1 MLYLLRALKRLLIL
15 LSILLVH
22 TLVLGQILNNSAEKH
37 IVPSPKPLMVNLIT
51 PEPILKTTTPIK
63 SVSPPVQKTILKK
76 PPNKKVAKLKKNR
89 KVKRS
94 SASKRKKVRKVKRST
109 ASKRKKVRKA
119 NLTKKSRNRLNRYH
133 NHKAA
138 ALAQTVPPIN
148 AENHAEK
155 PAIPQK
161 TFRHTSFSQTS
172 RSRQTLQSTKTSALI
187 SSKKKA
193 GKTIAPSYQAAYLH
207 NQPPAYPRIS
217 KRRSEEGTVLLR
229 VKVSKNGKAALV
241 QIKKSSGSK
250 RLDNAAHQTVNK
262 WRFVPAKK
270 EGKVVNGWVI
280 VPIVFQLR

>member
-94 SASKRKKVRKVKRST
+94 SASKRKKVRK
-109 ASKRKKVRKA
+109 A
-119 NLTKKSRNRLNRYH
+119 NLTKKSRNSLNRYH

-217 KRRSEEGTVLLR
+217 KRRGEEGTVLLR
-229 VKVSKNGKAALV
+229 VKVNKNGKAALV